1 MQIACGYTSIA
12 DQQGPWTWW
21 TYGIKINHAWKRSG
35 SKRTFR
41 WSRSK
46 NEYVH
51 PLPSSLLT
59 SYTFW
64 DCANASVMTAG
75 LVSSQFC
82 IYFSNLEPKKVTNDD
97 SDVRSDQKRTWCS
110 TRSRNP
116 RRRARQVGYAVEIGH
131 EDTLRLGLSINTR
144 FICNVYWAK
153 WADREEV
160 KVVKSRKS
168 LIVRDSTYFSLF
180 FRAVR
185 LLGGILGL

>member
-131 EDTLRLGLSINTR
+131 RDTYRLGLSINTR
-144 FICNVYWAK
+144 VICNVCWNT
-153 WADREEV
+153 WTEGDVV
-160 KVVKSRKS
+160 KVVK
-168 LIVRDSTYFSLF
+168 
-180 FRAVR
+180 
-185 LLGGILGL
+185 